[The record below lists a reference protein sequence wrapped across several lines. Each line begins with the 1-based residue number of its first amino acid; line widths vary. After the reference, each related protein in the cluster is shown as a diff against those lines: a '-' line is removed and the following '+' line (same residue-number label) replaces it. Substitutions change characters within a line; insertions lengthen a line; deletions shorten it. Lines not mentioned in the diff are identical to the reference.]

1 LEAVGG
7 RGLSS
12 KICRINISRK
22 EIKKW
27 RSKRGALNKDFEDRN
42 VNPALQDITPN
53 EIGPYLDNKGI
64 LPSEWV
70 AKKRASILKIYSGFS
85 TCVWH
90 GPWLV

>member
-1 LEAVGG
+1 MAKQKEYIMV
-7 RGLSS
+7 
-12 KICRINISRK
+12 KINADNGEVEDIYCVDDTG
-22 EIKKW
+22 
-27 RSKRGALNKDFEDRN
+27 GALNKDFEDRN